1 MNTEKMTTKT
11 IEAIENAR
19 NIAIEKKH
27 TEILAEHLLLSI
39 FKDKEGLP
47 YQISFQ
53 VLNNIESINDII
65 IKYINS
71 YPAVEGNMTYAE
83 YASVNFNRL
92 LQLSFEELKI
102 FNDDYLSLEHILF
115 AYISKN
121 FYLTEELNK
130 IGFTR
135 NKIENIIKILRGGKT
150 VKDNNP
156 EIKYNTLKKYGKNL
170 NELAEKGK
178 LDPVIGRDEEIK
190 RCVQILSRRTKNNP
204 LLIGEPGVGKT
215 AIAEGLA
222 NRIIQSDVP
231 EAIKNKIIITLDMG
245 ALIAGAKFRGEFE
258 ERLKAVLDEVI
269 SSNGKIIL
277 FIDEIHTVVGAGA
290 IEGAMDA
297 ANLLKPALAKGE
309 LRMIGATTV
318 KEYKK
323 YIEKDTALERRF
335 QPILIKEPGIEDA
348 VTILRGLR
356 EKYEVHHGIQI
367 TDQAII
373 AAVTLSDRYISER
386 FLPDKAIDLID
397 EACSKLRIE
406 IGSFPKEMEEIQQ
419 KIRSLEIEET
429 ALKREKDDKSI
440 ERLKFLKKELA
451 NLLENFNAM
460 KFIFEEE
467 KKSIT
472 DVALIKEQIDA
483 LKTEENR
490 YERESNLNKVAEIR
504 YGKLPQLQK
513 KLEEFENNFKKKQ
526 QNRRFTKEE
535 VSEEDIAEVVSKW
548 TGIPVN
554 KMLEKEK
561 EKLLNIEDYLRK
573 RIVGQDDALKALGEA
588 IRRNRA
594 GLSEENKPIGSFLF
608 LGPTGVGKTE
618 TAKALAEILFNDE
631 KAMVRIDMTEY
642 MEKHST
648 ARLIGAPPG
657 YIGYD
662 EGGQLTEAIR
672 TKPYSV
678 ILFDE
683 IEKAHKDVFNLFL
696 QILDDGRL
704 TDSKGH
710 MVNFKNTI
718 IIMTSNIASETI
730 ASVEMTNKDKISAIE
745 KELSMVFKPEFLNR
759 LDASIIFHSI
769 KKEQLERIVQIQIH
783 NLNERLQKKGI
794 HLNVNKN
801 LINKIIN
808 EGYDPVY
815 GARPLK
821 RVIQKYILNSLSEF
835 MLRENIPD
843 TVELNIS
850 LNKEKVEFTL
860 NK

>member
-1 MNTEKMTTKT
+1 MTTKT